1 MIVRFLYIPQ
11 VLNNERRAK
20 FEARCAKMDEMAK
33 EKARRKQEELD
44 KASAEMERL
53 KKVISDQF
61 AEASQR
67 NAEREEAASIQE
79 RVFMEIAGEE
89 QQKLA
94 KVRGEIAAEKAKEVY
109 KTSAQ
114 GIRKVENH
122 RRMKVRKEESRRAR
136 EDAALHRRS
145 YKRRTAV
152 EAQRKRKETNA
163 AGIPVNECLH
173 SDKHIMEC
181 QCCQPPE
188 SWGVTKSIP
197 MAWSI
202 AGMARKDRPFRVIPL
217 QEQNLNQVNVDCTCT
232 GLGTCMQKIEDESR
246 HQQKSNRTRELM
258 QKDKLKAKQQAVRK
272 QKKKPGL
279 KASKATNEEKPA
291 ATSSQHSGTSGRKTR
306 ISRRPTPKDNTRK
319 MMRRDKLKAKQKLAG
334 ANMRATFVHSLNESA
349 VRNDATKAKG
359 PGGSE
364 ALQVEEDVLD
374 AVVRELLALDDMY
387 DPQLDRLMKERREL
401 MASL

>member
-1 MIVRFLYIPQ
+1 M
-11 VLNNERRAK
+11 E
-20 FEARCAKMDEMAK
+20 EMAK

-94 KVRGEIAAEKAKEVY
+94 KVRGEIAAEKAKKVY
-109 KTSAQ
+109 ETSAQ

-136 EDAALHRRS
+136 EDAALHRRIH
-145 YKRRTAV
+145 KRRTAV
-152 EAQRKRKETNA
+152 EVQRKRKERNA
-163 AGIPVNECLH
+163 SGIPVNICVH

-202 AGMARKDRPFRVIPL
+202 AGIARKDRPFRVLPL
-217 QEQNLNQVNVDCTCT
+217 QEQNPNQVNVDSTCT
-232 GLGTCMQKIEDESR
+232 GLGTCMQKIEGEPR
-246 HQQKSNRTRELM
+246 HQQESNRTRELM
-258 QKDKLKAKQQAVRK
+258 QRDKLKAKQQASRK
-272 QKKKPGL
+272 QGKKPGL
-279 KASKATNEEKPA
+279 KASTVTSKEKPA
-291 ATSSQHSGTSGRKTR
+291 ATSSQHSGTYGRKTR
-306 ISRRPTPKDNTRK
+306 ISRRPTPTNNTRK
-319 MMRRDKLKAKQKLAG
+319 MMRRDKLKAKQKFAG
-334 ANMRATFVHSLNESA
+334 ANIRATSVHPLNESA

-364 ALQVEEDVLD
+364 ALQVEKDVLD
-374 AVVRELLALDDMY
+374 AVIRELLALDDMY